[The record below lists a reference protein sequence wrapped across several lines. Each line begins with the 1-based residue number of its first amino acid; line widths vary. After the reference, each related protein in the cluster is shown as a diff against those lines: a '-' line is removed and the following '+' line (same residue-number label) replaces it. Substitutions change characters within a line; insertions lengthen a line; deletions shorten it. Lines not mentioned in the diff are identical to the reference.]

1 VERWPL
7 NRRTWFLGI
16 VLAILAVR
24 ETSLHAKNSP
34 SAADSADPQP
44 TLTFTQFKPGAPMH
58 LVAYC
63 DMRFT
68 SPAVTSGTNPRVRKW
83 LAARVAEDHPAVLLL
98 TGDMPYTGAKD
109 EDWQVFQQETSAWRD
124 QHILR
129 LPTLGNHE
137 IYGGA
142 AKGIANYLQNFPEI
156 EGHRYYSALLGSIEV
171 ISLDCTSGGG
181 AATPQ
186 GQWFAN
192 QLAHLARQVQFLVI
206 LYHIPWVADRQSQ
219 VLVNLPTKEALN
231 LRNILETHLPNLH
244 ARVVVFNG
252 HIHNY
257 ERFERYRVEYV
268 VTGGGGA
275 QPYPLLFRGRSDLY
289 RDTGFPVYNYLSIDV
304 SNRQLHAVMWKVKD
318 PDAPELSVEAKD
330 EFTLNAPTR
339 KVELNPTG
347 QTVHAPEH

>member
-1 VERWPL
+1 VKRRPL
-7 NRRTWFLGI
+7 NLRTWLLGI

-24 ETSLHAKNSP
+24 RAPLHAKNSP
-34 SAADSADPQP
+34 SPEVVADSQP
-44 TLTFTQFKPGAPMH
+44 TLIFTQFKPGAPMH
-58 LVAYC
+58 LVAYG

-68 SPAVTSGTNPRVRKW
+68 SPTVTSGTNPRVRKW
-83 LAARVAEDHPAVLLL
+83 LATRVAEDRPSVLLL

-109 EDWQVFQQETSAWRD
+109 EDWQVFQQETSPWRD
-124 QHILR
+124 QHVLR

-142 AKGIANYLQNFPEI
+142 AQGIANYFQNFSEI

-171 ISLDCTSGGG
+171 ISLDCTSGSG

-192 QLAHLARQVQFLVI
+192 QLAHLPRQVQFLFI

-219 VLVNLPTKEALN
+219 VLVNLPTKDALN
-231 LRNILETHLPNLH
+231 LRNILEAHLPTLH

-257 ERFERYRVEYV
+257 ERFERNRVEYV

-304 SNRQLHAVMWKVKD
+304 TNRQLQAVMWKIKD
-318 PDAPELSVEAKD
+318 PDAPELRVEAKD
-330 EFTLNAPTR
+330 EFSLSLPAK
-339 KVELNPTG
+339 KVEAKSTG
-347 QTVHAPEH
+347 PDGHTTVH